1 MEKNDFLNFQTAVK
15 LHGILHK
22 NQRNIW
28 TADQINNE
36 SINKRWKKN
45 VDNKIERRIKEDW
58 KSFMHAR
65 IHKKERMKLTNV
77 NHLCKN

>member
-1 MEKNDFLNFQTAVK
+1 MEYCIKIKEIFDVIEFKKNPSA
-15 LHGILHK
+15 G
-22 NQRNIW
+22 
-28 TADQINNE
+28 QINNE
-36 SINKRWKKN
+36 SINKKWRKKN
-45 VDNKIERRIKEDW
+45 VDNKVERRIKEDW

>member
-1 MEKNDFLNFQTAVK
+1 MEYCIKIKEIFDVIEFKKKKPSA
-15 LHGILHK
+15 G
-22 NQRNIW
+22 
-28 TADQINNE
+28 QINNE
-36 SINKRWKKN
+36 SINKKWKKN

>member
-1 MEKNDFLNFQTAVK
+1 MK
-15 LHGILHK
+15 
-22 NQRNIW
+22 
-28 TADQINNE
+28 
-36 SINKRWKKN
+36 KKN
-45 VDNKIERRIKEDW
+45 VDNEIERRIKEDW

>member
-1 MEKNDFLNFQTAVK
+1 MEYCIKIKEIFDVRPIELKKNPSA
-15 LHGILHK
+15 G
-22 NQRNIW
+22 
-28 TADQINNE
+28 QINNE
-36 SINKRWKKN
+36 SINKKWKKN

>member
-1 MEKNDFLNFQTAVK
+1 MKKKMLIIK
-15 LHGILHK
+15 L
-22 NQRNIW
+22 
-28 TADQINNE
+28 
-36 SINKRWKKN
+36 
-45 VDNKIERRIKEDW
+45 KEDW

>member
-28 TADQINNE
+28 CYWDKIKKTPSAGQINNE

-45 VDNKIERRIKEDW
+45 VDNKIERRIKED
-58 KSFMHAR
+58 
-65 IHKKERMKLTNV
+65 
-77 NHLCKN
+77 

>member
-1 MEKNDFLNFQTAVK
+1 MEYCIKIKEIFDVIEFKKNPSA
-15 LHGILHK
+15 G
-22 NQRNIW
+22 
-28 TADQINNE
+28 QINNE

>member
-28 TADQINNE
+28 CYWDKKKPSAGQINNE
-36 SINKRWKKN
+36 SINKKWKKN

-65 IHKKERMKLTNV
+65 IHKKNEWN
-77 NHLCKN
+77 

>member
-1 MEKNDFLNFQTAVK
+1 MEYCIKIKEIFDVIELKKKNPSA
-15 LHGILHK
+15 G
-22 NQRNIW
+22 
-28 TADQINNE
+28 QINNE
-36 SINKRWKKN
+36 SINKKWKKKN

>member
-1 MEKNDFLNFQTAVK
+1 MEYCIKIKEIFDVIELKKKNPSA
-15 LHGILHK
+15 G
-22 NQRNIW
+22 
-28 TADQINNE
+28 QINNE

-65 IHKKERMKLTNV
+65 IHKKERIKLTNV

>member
-1 MEKNDFLNFQTAVK
+1 MEYCIKIKEIFDVRPIELKKNPSA
-15 LHGILHK
+15 G
-22 NQRNIW
+22 
-28 TADQINNE
+28 QINNE

>member
-1 MEKNDFLNFQTAVK
+1 MEYCIKIKEIFDVIELKKNPSAGQV
-15 LHGILHK
+15 
-22 NQRNIW
+22 
-28 TADQINNE
+28 NNE

-45 VDNKIERRIKEDW
+45 VDNKIERWIKEDW

-65 IHKKERMKLTNV
+65 IHQKERMKLTNV

>member
-1 MEKNDFLNFQTAVK
+1 MEYCIKIKEIFDVIEFKKNPSA
-15 LHGILHK
+15 G
-22 NQRNIW
+22 
-28 TADQINNE
+28 QINNE
-36 SINKRWKKN
+36 SINKKWKKN

>member
-1 MEKNDFLNFQTAVK
+1 MEYCIKIKEIFDVIELKKKNPSA
-15 LHGILHK
+15 G
-22 NQRNIW
+22 
-28 TADQINNE
+28 QINNE